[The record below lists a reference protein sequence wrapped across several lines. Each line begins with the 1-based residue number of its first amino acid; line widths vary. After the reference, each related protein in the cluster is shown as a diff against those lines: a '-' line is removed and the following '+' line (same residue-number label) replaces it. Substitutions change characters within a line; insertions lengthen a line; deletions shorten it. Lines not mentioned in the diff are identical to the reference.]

1 MHTHTKK
8 HAHMHRSVPHH
19 PLKHALQSVLACRAD
34 IGGGEL
40 RAGQDATRAGGA
52 GGEASAD
59 GVGAPP
65 ATPARPG
72 DADSQP
78 AARPESQG
86 GGPQAAAGGAG
97 EQVTGLR
104 DRVAG
109 VSGLRLVSVCGIFS
123 VCLCLLCPPPPHPNN
138 LASV

>member
-1 MHTHTKK
+1 M
-8 HAHMHRSVPHH
+8 
-19 PLKHALQSVLACRAD
+19 LACHAD

-40 RAGQDATRAGGA
+40 RARQDATGVGGA

-86 GGPQAAAGGAG
+86 VGPQAAAGRAG

-109 VSGLRLVSVCGIFS
+109 VSGLRLVSVCGIFFCLS
-123 VCLCLLCPPPPHPNN
+123 VSPMPPSPHPNN